1 MISPKDFSLSE
12 QRAYLAGYISGLAV
26 QARAEQNRAAGGAA
40 WAASLWQ
47 AVRSLRDLLVSGS
60 PASLDEF
67 LQATW
72 EEHQSFGASAADP
85 RDEASSSLLPK
96 SPEPAVVPITSA
108 PRPGAGEGG
117 L

>member
-1 MISPKDFSLSE
+1 MISPKDFSPSE

-26 QARAEQNRAAGGAA
+26 QARAEDNKAAGSAA
-40 WAASLWQ
+40 WAVSLWQ

-67 LQATW
+67 LRATW
-72 EEHQSFGASAADP
+72 EEHQSSDASAADP
-85 RDEASSSLLPK
+85 QAEASSSQPRK

-108 PRPGAGEGG
+108 PQPGAGEAG